1 MKIILL
7 GPPGAGKGTQA
18 DRLKEFLSVPKLS
31 TGDMLRA
38 AVAEGTEIGK
48 KADSIMKSGGLV
60 SDDIMV
66 AMIADRIQK
75 PDCKNGFILDGFPRT
90 IGQAKSLDEMLKKL
104 GVKID
109 RVIEIRVNDSALV
122 ERISNR
128 FSCKSCGEGY
138 NKKTKQPKTEGTC
151 DKCGSHEFL
160 QRADDKA
167 ETVAARLEQYNAQT
181 APLLPYYTGQGILQ
195 SVDGMLP
202 IDQVTAQMEN
212 LLSKKAA

>member
-38 AVAEGTEIGK
+38 AVAEGSEIGK
-48 KADSIMKSGGLV
+48 KADAIMKSGGLV

-75 PDCKNGFILDGFPRT
+75 PDCKQGFILDGFPRT
-90 IGQAKSLDEMLKKL
+90 IGQAEALDAMLKTL
-104 GVKID
+104 HLSID
-109 RVIEIRVNDSALV
+109 HVIEIRVNDAALV

-138 NKKTKQPKTEGTC
+138 NRKSKPTKVANIC
-151 DKCGSHEFL
+151 DKCGSTEFS

-181 APLLPYYTGQGILQ
+181 SPLLPYYTAQHLLHT
-195 SVDGMLP
+195 VDGMQP
-202 IDQVTAQMEN
+202 IDMVTA
-212 LLSKKAA
+212 SISSIFKRAA